1 MKSDREFLDGIYEKA
16 KRYEEQRPVEIKQRR
31 NVLKPVLVSGLS
43 LAACFAL
50 IVAANLNNGNNKP
63 IERKD
68 TRGIPS
74 PAVFQMDLP
83 IPDEEVAVSGI
94 LSFVDKR
101 EKKLGLKDVVL
112 YEGEGSALGEEMSLS
127 YEELQYEG
135 ELKEGERVLLY
146 AVYIEGSYQLRD
158 EASIYRYIEDKD
170 EYQIYENFNGEIL
183 DTEIFLKE

>member
-16 KRYEEQRPVEIKQRR
+16 KRYEEQRPVEIKQRK

-74 PAVFQMDLP
+74 PAVYQMDLP
-83 IPDEEVAVSGI
+83 IPDEEVVVSGI
-94 LSFVDKR
+94 LSFVNEE
-101 EKKLGLKDVVL
+101 EKTLELKDLVL
-112 YEGEGSALGEEMSLS
+112 YEGEESSLGEKMILS
-127 YEELQYEG
+127 YDELQYSG
-135 ELKEGERVLLY
+135 ELKEGERVLFY
-146 AVYIEGSYQLRD
+146 AVYMEGSYLLRD
-158 EASIYRYIEDKD
+158 EESIYKYKENRD